1 MTLWAGLITLSEL
14 LSNEDL
20 RRHEFPVARDRIFLA
35 HAGVCPLPRRV
46 AEAVREYA
54 ALCTQGDQETLLPA
68 PQMQHSRQLA
78 ARLLNAHPEEI
89 AFVGPTSLALSLVA
103 AGLPWKRHDRVLIY
117 FDDYPANVYP
127 WMALAERGVEVRFL
141 DAREAGRI
149 GPMDVIAQV
158 DEQTRLVALASC
170 HFLSGYRIDWN
181 AIGREL
187 HQRNIL
193 FCVDAIQTLGAFP
206 MSVEHIDFLA
216 ADAHKWLLGPCAAG
230 ILFVRKSLQDFLR
243 PAVFGWHNV
252 RCPNFVAQEEM
263 VLRSDARRYEAG
275 TQNLLGLV
283 GLEAA
288 LELLLEIGID
298 NIAAVLLR
306 KRALLVCA
314 LKNKGYTALH
324 ADVAPLN
331 ASAIVTCHR
340 DGADMAA
347 LYGKLQAANII
358 VSLRTDRAGRKYVR
372 FSPHFYNTDAELE
385 RVVQLL

>member
-1 MTLWAGLITLSEL
+1 MDGAGGT
-14 LSNEDL
+14 
-20 RRHEFPVARDRIFLA
+20 R
-35 HAGVCPLPRRV
+35 
-46 AEAVREYA
+46 
-54 ALCTQGDQETLLPA
+54 
-68 PQMQHSRQLA
+68 
-78 ARLLNAHPEEI
+78 
-89 AFVGPTSLALSLVA
+89 
-103 AGLPWKRHDRVLIY
+103 
-117 FDDYPANVYP
+117 
-127 WMALAERGVEVRFL
+127 VEVRFL
-141 DAREAGRI
+141 DTREAGRI
-149 GPMDVIAQV
+149 GPLQGMVGWTNRRAWWRWSPAI
-158 DEQTRLVALASC
+158 SC
-170 HFLSGYRIDWN
+170 PPYPIDWN
-181 AIGREL
+181 AIGRAL

-193 FCVDAIQTLGAFP
+193 FCVNAILGAFP

-216 ADAHKWLLGPCAAG
+216 ADSHKWVLGPCAAR

-275 TQNLLGLV
+275 TQNLMGLV

-298 NIAAVLLR
+298 NIAAALLR

-314 LKNKGYTALH
+314 LKNKGYTVLH

-358 VSLRTDRAGRKYVR
+358 VSLRTDRSGRKYVR